1 MEWKDY
7 ECCLQSRKITTA
19 GGPRSQDARTN
30 PTAPSIGLALFCKIT
45 TPDLSQPRR
54 HHKSHEQ
61 TQSHHTGLAL
71 FRKIT
76 TTAGSEPFRHYKAHK
91 QTQPRS
97 TSNWLCFAKSPR
109 RAEASQSAITR
120 RTNKPKPPPASNWLC
135 FAKSRQQAE
144 PSRPA
149 ITKRTNKPNRP
160 QHRIGSIS
168 QNHDTGSQSAKT
180 PPQIARTN
188 PIAPNLHTR
197 FHVY

>member
-91 QTQPRS
+91 QTQTAPSIELALFR
-97 TSNWLCFAKSPR
+97 K
-109 RAEASQSAITR
+109 IT
-120 RTNKPKPPPASNWLC
+120 TTGGTEPSGHHKTHKQTQPPPASNWLY
-135 FAKSRQQAE
+135 FAKSRHRISVSQDA
-144 PSRPA
+144 
-149 ITKRTNKPNRP
+149 TTNRTNKPNRTEP
-160 QHRIGSIS
+160 AYKISRILGIS
-168 QNHDTGSQSAKT
+168 ESPCAS
-180 PPQIARTN
+180 
-188 PIAPNLHTR
+188 
-197 FHVY
+197 